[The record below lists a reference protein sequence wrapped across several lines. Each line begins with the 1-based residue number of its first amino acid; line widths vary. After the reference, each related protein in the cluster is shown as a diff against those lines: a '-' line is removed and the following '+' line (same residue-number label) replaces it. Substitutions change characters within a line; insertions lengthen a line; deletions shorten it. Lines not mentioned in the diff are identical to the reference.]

1 MPITPSGFAPVVPN
15 VTNTEGM
22 PPDAVNAAG
31 PPGSPGSMEMLA
43 KMMGSKPGMQGQAT
57 VGDKMM
63 QAIQILREVAQ
74 SDPRLAMLVG
84 TALQSLIQGPNMAGQ
99 APGASGQAPAVP
111 GASPSTP
118 TGGPV

>member
-1 MPITPSGFAPVVPN
+1 MPENPSGFAPVVPN
-15 VTNTEGM
+15 VTNTSGM
-22 PPDAVNAAG
+22 SPDIMNSAG
-31 PPGSPGSMEMLA
+31 PPGEPGSMEMLA
-43 KMMGSKPGMQGQAT
+43 KMMGSKPEMKGQAT

-84 TALQSLIQGPNMAGQ
+84 TALQSLIQGPNMGAA
-99 APGASGQAPAVP
+99 APGASGQSPAVP